1 MVAME
6 EDRWWEGREE
16 SRRRLCAGERSRRE
30 KDETSFQKPS
40 KDRKSGWDPNFMKS
54 ISNSSGFVLT
64 VSPVGQTTECIAALF
79 LGLEM
84 GRSALCAIARKMVL
98 QTNRQLILGIPQI
111 LATSWSAYTLI
122 QIYLRWTIIFYTDV
136 ELFLSLQ
143 TSQQSYRR
151 HTNVSLQPVSV
162 EYECKKKKNTTGE
175 GQFFPVHSK
184 GVKENCISKFHV
196 DRVQEGGALQQ
207 QQCLCEVHASE
218 QQQLSNQLPCSTQAA
233 SVSSL

>member
-1 MVAME
+1 MVVME

-40 KDRKSGWDPNFMKS
+40 KDRKSGWDPNIMKN

-64 VSPVGQTTECIAALF
+64 VSPVGRTSECISALF

-98 QTNRQLILGIPQI
+98 QVNSQLILDIPQI
-111 LATSWSAYTLI
+111 LASSWSAYTLI
-122 QIYLRWTIIFYTDV
+122 QIYHRWTII
-136 ELFLSLQ
+136 L
-143 TSQQSYRR
+143 RR
-151 HTNVSLQPVSV
+151 CKAVSV
-162 EYECKKKKNTTGE
+162 SADLSTVLSTSYQRFTPVCICRICMQKKKTTHE

-184 GVKENCISKFHV
+184 GVKENCISKLHV
-196 DRVQEGGALQQ
+196 DRVQKGGALQQ
-207 QQCLCEVHASE
+207 QQCLCEVYVSE
-218 QQQLSNQLPCSTQAA
+218 QQQLPVHRQQVCPACNM
-233 SVSSL
+233 